1 MPANKVLASMSIHI
15 YALTWYTKILGK
27 REIESKGERAGR

>member
-1 MPANKVLASMSIHI
+1 MPANKVPASMSIYI